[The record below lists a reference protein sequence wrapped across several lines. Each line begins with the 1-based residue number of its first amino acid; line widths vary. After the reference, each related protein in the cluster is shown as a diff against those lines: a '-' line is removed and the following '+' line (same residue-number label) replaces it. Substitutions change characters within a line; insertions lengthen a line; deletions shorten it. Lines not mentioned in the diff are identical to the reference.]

1 MRSPKVES
9 FQLAVFGF
17 PTGMEQ
23 AVGHGTA
30 AYYLLSRIQKIPGV
44 SVLAEALKICGKLA

>member
-1 MRSPKVES
+1 MRSSKVES